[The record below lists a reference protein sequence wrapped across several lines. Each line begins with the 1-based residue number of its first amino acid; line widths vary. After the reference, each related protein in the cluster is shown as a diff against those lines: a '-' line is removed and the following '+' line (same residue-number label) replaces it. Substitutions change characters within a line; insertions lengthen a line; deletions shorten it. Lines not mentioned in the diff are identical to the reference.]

1 MMLIDGHNDLAWAM
15 RQLHNYDLDALDL
28 AQYVP
33 DFHTDLSRL
42 RKGGVTGQ
50 FWSVYAPSTLSSSQA
65 AVVTVEQITFIKAFI
80 ERFPNDL
87 AFATNANDVVKAHQG
102 GRIASLLGVEGGHCI
117 DGSLTI
123 LEMFYALGARY
134 MTLTHNHNTSWADSA
149 TDVRNLGGLNPF
161 GKEVVQRMN
170 QLGMLVDLS
179 HVSEEVMTDA
189 LAITSAPAIFSHSCA
204 RALVDVPRN
213 VPDNVLSLLAKNGG
227 ICMVAF
233 VSDFVSVEFAQW
245 FANKDGKNPG
255 VPPIV
260 TVEHVADHI
269 EHIREVA
276 GIDHVGIGADFDGAT
291 DMPTGLNDVSAYPL
305 LIETLTKRGWSLP
318 ELDKLCSGNILRVL
332 RSAED
337 AAEKK

>member
-1 MMLIDGHNDLAWAM
+1 MLIDGHNDLAWAM
-15 RQLHNYDLDALDL
+15 RRLHNYDFDALDL

-33 DFHTDLSRL
+33 AFHTDLSRL

-50 FWSVYAPSTLSSSQA
+50 FWSVYAPSTLTGSQA
-65 AVVTVEQITFIKAFI
+65 AVVTVEQIIFIKAFI

-87 AFATNANDVVKAHQG
+87 AFATSANDVVKAHQG

-123 LEMFYALGARY
+123 LEMLYALGARY

-149 TDVRNLGGLNPF
+149 TDVRNLGGLNSF

-213 VPDNVLSLLAKNGG
+213 VPDDVLTLLAKNGG

-291 DMPTGLNDVSAYPL
+291 DMPTGLKDVSAYPL
-305 LIETLTKRGWSLP
+305 LVETLTKRGWSLP

-337 AAEKK
+337 VAEKK